1 MSVLIRLSLLLII
14 VPMVELVLLLTI
26 ADLTG
31 FTAALALVIGTGL
44 AGAWLLRWQGT
55 KTLHAIREEL
65 SGGRI
70 PQTRV
75 LDGALILVAGALL
88 LTPGVLTDFLGLLLL
103 IPPTRAILRHWLV
116 EYFRT
121 RWRFVRF
128 DAEGNPEGPVRSQSE
143 VIDSYV
149 VNQTDDRKNGE

>member
-1 MSVLIRLSLLLII
+1 MSVLIRISLLLIV

-44 AGAWLLRWQGT
+44 TGAWLLRWQGT
-55 KTLHAIREEL
+55 KTLQSIRTEL

-70 PQTRV
+70 PQTKV

-103 IPPTRAILRHWLV
+103 VPPTRAVLRHWLV

-121 RWRFVRF
+121 RWRLVRF
-128 DAEGNPEGPVRSQSE
+128 DSQGNPEEPIRSQSE

-149 VNQTDDRKNGE
+149 VTRSDDGDND